1 MPTILVVDD
10 DPQISKPLA
19 RLLKMEGYEVA
30 CAPNAVMAMAQA
42 MGNHPDL
49 ILLDVAMPPLDGLT
63 FLFLLREKSFG
74 RDVPVIVLSGQ
85 SDESTVRR
93 ARELGVCEYVVKGEY
108 KTSELLALVR
118 EHISKSEG
126 ADEPTEGAGADV
138 ASGT

>member
-10 DPQISKPLA
+10 DPQVSKPLA
-19 RLLKMEGYEVA
+19 RLLKMEGYEVV
-30 CAPNAVMAMAQA
+30 CAANAVMAMAQA
-42 MGNHPDL
+42 VGSHPDL
-49 ILLDVAMPPLDGLT
+49 ILLDVAMPPIDGLT

-85 SDESTVRR
+85 ADQNTIRR

-108 KTSELLALVR
+108 KTSDLLAMIRQHCV
-118 EHISKSEG
+118 KSEDV
-126 ADEPTEGAGADV
+126 DEGADV